1 MSTCVRAD
9 ASSQK
14 SLNYQRIGD
23 TSVRFITEQHAPE
36 DHGTRTAK
44 GAFAM
49 MNVSNILLLDE
60 EDLMREATALLLG
73 NRGTSVTKTAT
84 IDEAI
89 TQLERRTYDV
99 VIVDIRENG
108 HDPVTWLQ
116 RLVSKV
122 SSTARVIVCTEK
134 PLPKIDPTG
143 ISHVL
148 VKPYPF
154 DQLVEAVFA
163 SRSTPLRYT
172 RPSVKSV
179 ARRSAMHRR
188 TPMLMRRGRA

>member
-1 MSTCVRAD
+1 
-9 ASSQK
+9 
-14 SLNYQRIGD
+14 
-23 TSVRFITEQHAPE
+23 
-36 DHGTRTAK
+36 
-44 GAFAM
+44 M

-73 NRGTSVTKTAT
+73 NRGTSVTKSAT
-84 IDEAI
+84 IEEAI

-99 VIVDIRENG
+99 VIVDIRENTP
-108 HDPVTWLQ
+108 DPVTWLQ
-116 RLVSKV
+116 RIVAKV
-122 SSTARVIVCTEK
+122 STPGRVVVCTEK
-134 PLPKIDPTG
+134 PLRNIDTTG

-172 RPSVKSV
+172 RPSVKST

-188 TPMLMRRGRA
+188 SPMLMRRGRA